1 MTALTAPK
9 RFLAAIFIFGALGM
23 TAAACAPAPTAP
35 YYGISFKAPANAYV
49 NRTFTPTPTATSGLP
64 VTLTLD
70 ATSTACT
77 LIGGVVTFQTVGP
90 CVINANQPGN
100 ETFAAAR
107 QVQRT
112 ITVRDC
118 PVLRS
123 GLWTGPSGTSAT
135 VNVLGTNFSGSVN
148 LTSLGFGVQSF
159 GGSVACEVVSGS
171 FNGTPLTG
179 ILSFD
184 GRVLTSNYSGI
195 SIVLNA
201 PA

>member
-1 MTALTAPK
+1 MTTRTAPK
-9 RFLAAIFIFGALGM
+9 RVLAAIFIIGALGM
-23 TAAACAPAPTAP
+23 TAAACAPAPTVP
-35 YYGISFKAPANAYV
+35 YYGISFRAPANAYL
-49 NRTFTPTPTATSGLP
+49 NRTFTPAPTATSGLP

-90 CVINANQPGN
+90 CVINANQAGN

-112 ITVRDC
+112 INVREC
-118 PVLRS
+118 PPLRS
-123 GLWTGPSGTSAT
+123 GLWTGPSGTSA
-135 VNVLGTNFSGSVN
+135 NVIFSGTTFNGTVN

-159 GGSVACEVVSGS
+159 VGSVACEVVSGS
-171 FNGTPLTG
+171 FNGTPLPG

-184 GRVLTSNYSGI
+184 GRILSSNYSGI

>member
-1 MTALTAPK
+1 MTARTAPK
-9 RFLAAIFIFGALGM
+9 RVLAAIFIIGALGM
-23 TAAACAPAPTAP
+23 TAAACAPAPTVP

-49 NRTFTPTPTATSGLP
+49 NRTFTPAPTATSGLP

-77 LIGGVVTFQTVGP
+77 LINGVVAFQTVGP

-118 PVLRS
+118 PPLR
-123 GLWTGPSGTSAT
+123 LWTGPSGTSA
-135 VNVLGTNFSGSVN
+135 NVIFSGTTFNGTVN

-159 GGSVACEVVSGS
+159 VGSVACEVVSGS

-184 GRVLTSNYSGI
+184 GRILSSNYSGI